1 MNKKLT
7 AAFTALITA
16 STLIATSTAKAEA
29 EDLKPTIAIL
39 DTALD
44 NKVATLQGRIA
55 YEVCVLDFNTC
66 PNGKNYMEGAGS
78 AYLPYNIISQNGF
91 DHGTQMTS
99 IFTQNNPDVNVVFV
113 RIVGNTPTGAR
124 QITNESTF
132 VNALNWVINNQ
143 SKFNIQAVSM
153 SQGHHN
159 LGTGVNYCPN
169 TPNTTAKINQLVSMG
184 VPVFLPAGNGRDLT
198 RIDWPACIDS
208 SVSIGA
214 ATDYDEIP
222 LWSNVDMNK
231 TDLYALGATTAM
243 LPGTKQVNA
252 IGTSVAVQIAAAQ
265 WLKLKKAK
273 PTLTYQQTLDLLK
286 SKATTIPGLKGTS
299 GKLINIGA
307 SING

>member
-29 EDLKPTIAIL
+29 ADVKPTIAIL

-66 PNGKNYMEGAGS
+66 PNGKNYMEGTGA

-132 VNALNWVINNQ
+132 VNALNWVITNQ

-159 LGTGVNYCPN
+159 LGTGANYCPN
-169 TPNTTAKINQLVSMG
+169 TPNTAAKINQLVSMG
-184 VPVFLPAGNGRDLT
+184 VPVFLPAGNGRDTT

-214 ATDYDEIP
+214 STDYDEIP
-222 LWSNVDMNK
+222 IWSNVDINK
-231 TDLYALGATTAM
+231 TDLYALGVTTAM
-243 LPGTKQVNA
+243 LPGTKQVSA
-252 IGTSVAVQIAAAQ
+252 MGTSVSVQIAAAQ
-265 WLKLKKAK
+265 WLNLKKAK

-286 SKATTIPGLKGTS
+286 AKATTIPGVKGTY

-307 SING
+307 AING